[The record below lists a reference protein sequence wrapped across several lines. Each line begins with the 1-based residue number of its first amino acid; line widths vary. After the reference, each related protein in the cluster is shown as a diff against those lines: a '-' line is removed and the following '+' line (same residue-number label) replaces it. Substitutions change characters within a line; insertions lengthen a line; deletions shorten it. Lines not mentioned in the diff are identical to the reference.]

1 MGIKEVDFGLDNFK
15 DPKTLSIKD
24 SIVQILLNLFLMR
37 PGNLPSL
44 PHIGI
49 NIREYL
55 YTMDTG
61 FDVEEL
67 KKKIYSQATEVLQ
80 YVSLGDVQIFS
91 APYQGEQVLVIMIPV
106 SGLSDEDETIVMAF
120 MQDEN
125 SSELSYNYQ
134 FKDIS
139 IIN

>member
-1 MGIKEVDFGLDNFK
+1 MGLKEVDFGLDNFK

-55 YTMDTG
+55 YSMDAG

-67 KKKIYSQATEVLQ
+67 KQKIYSQATEVLE
-80 YVSLGDVQIFS
+80 YVSINDIQIFS
-91 APYQGEQVLVIMIPV
+91 APYKGEQVLVIMLPI
-106 SGLSDEDETIVMAF
+106 SGLSEADETVVMAF

-125 SSELSYNYQ
+125 SSELSYNYL